1 MASSRKGLS
10 EDETEQSWLEELTA
24 FDQSSCTD
32 DDDSSWT
39 DNLTVGGVIGS
50 EWSDNETDSVQYATA
65 SSASS
70 ASSATVTG
78 EHMTN

>member
-1 MASSRKGLS
+1 MVSFFTAVFGSEFRLKLQPVAMMASSRKGLS

-32 DDDSSWT
+32 DDDSSGT

-50 EWSDNETDSVQYATA
+50 E
-65 SSASS
+65 
-70 ASSATVTG
+70 
-78 EHMTN
+78 